1 MPPTRPA
8 RKSSGPAAKGSQKTL
23 SFSNSKIT
31 KSTAP
36 LGKSPLSSKP
46 LPSIKTEELER
57 EIGHVTSEAA
67 VKEQAKIELTKK
79 EKSEE
84 ELKAEKITDAQ
95 IRKYW
100 KEREGERRSQRVHQ
114 EDLSVEEKILR
125 LFDMSSQ
132 YGVSP
137 PFAVAWLGSARRR
150 IGRRRMFLKGLC

>member
-46 LPSIKTEELER
+46 SISIKPEELEK
-57 EIGHVTSEAA
+57 EIGHVTSEVA
-67 VKEQAKIELTKK
+67 VKEQAQIELTKK
-79 EKSEE
+79 EKSAE
-84 ELKAEKITDAQ
+84 ELKAEKVTDAQ

-100 KEREGERRSQRVHQ
+100 KEKESERRTQRVHQ

-125 LFDMSSQ
+125 LFDISSQ
-132 YGVSP
+132 YGVSI
-137 PFAVAWLGSARRR
+137 PFSFACLESVENGEGEMYFS
-150 IGRRRMFLKGLC
+150 KGLG